1 MPNEETIEHR
11 TVCWMAT
18 YTTNYKL
25 DVAALWGE
33 QFILSRAPPAS
44 CPARPRRLGPRAM
57 ATYGQASP
65 TRLGAAGIYLPT
77 GRRHMLTELACL
89 PARIRI
95 CVEPTTRRGT
105 EGALH
110 QAVRPQRS
118 NEPAERAA
126 QAQVPRHPLQLRRVR
141 RVPSWAHV
149 RSSPW
154 HALWPATGTACAL
167 PARAR
172 ARSVLCTLPLPA
184 LTTRLT
190 HSILY
195 LSALLHTSDVQLHV
209 HTLPSHRRKFEAAR
223 DRRAPQAELLAI
235 QEERIAHRQWWRA
248 ERMVSE
254 KVLGEAGESL
264 LAAAELD
271 DKCGSHW
278 CFLPC
283 PGGAGRKPPQ
293 PSLVRVLRAAHPSH
307 EGCKC
312 KPCLAM
318 LASRRAPQSTLQLSF
333 SAGAPVTP
341 GCDTL
346 THSHHPLSA
355 RCPLCLADG
364 GREGKLS
371 ARQYKYRSAVQVNC
385 WCKQRTMLSLVPP
398 SVRTGANFGCSAF
411 IISLHHMIKSGRI
424 TSQTSHVRARASRTR
439 RAASIAAAFCLIKPP
454 YTPSTGLAL
463 QLVRQTDGGSDN
475 VGWVAHAFHFA
486 LIYFGVANK
495 LTWMRLPPGHS
506 HNGGDRKF
514 SLIKK
519 SIQTQNGAFS
529 PWDLEK
535 AIIEGCKRADGGAEM
550 LWQLANY
557 DFESWMSE
565 LVDSKV
571 GGLVASSARTHC
583 TAAASPQTSRDHLL
597 TPPPPACARH
607 AVCRIRA
614 PPQLWRRGRAQGEL
628 GTLLGVRVSPGHRRS
643 RRPRLRPHHVQ
654 VQPPR

>member
-1 MPNEETIEHR
+1 MILRSHHCPVPATIPRLRRCPHDPALAFALDTQWRRGVVADRRACQITASGYAVIWWTIWLQLEDQMPNEETIEHR

-254 KVLGEAGESL
+254 KVLGEAGE
-264 LAAAELD
+264 
-271 DKCGSHW
+271 
-278 CFLPC
+278 
-283 PGGAGRKPPQ
+283 
-293 PSLVRVLRAAHPSH
+293 
-307 EGCKC
+307 
-312 KPCLAM
+312 
-318 LASRRAPQSTLQLSF
+318 
-333 SAGAPVTP
+333 
-341 GCDTL
+341 
-346 THSHHPLSA
+346 
-355 RCPLCLADG
+355 
-364 GREGKLS
+364 
-371 ARQYKYRSAVQVNC
+371 
-385 WCKQRTMLSLVPP
+385 
-398 SVRTGANFGCSAF
+398 
-411 IISLHHMIKSGRI
+411 
-424 TSQTSHVRARASRTR
+424 
-439 RAASIAAAFCLIKPP
+439 
-454 YTPSTGLAL
+454 
-463 QLVRQTDGGSDN
+463 
-475 VGWVAHAFHFA
+475 
-486 LIYFGVANK
+486 
-495 LTWMRLPPGHS
+495 
-506 HNGGDRKF
+506 
-514 SLIKK
+514 
-519 SIQTQNGAFS
+519 
-529 PWDLEK
+529 
-535 AIIEGCKRADGGAEM
+535 
-550 LWQLANY
+550 
-557 DFESWMSE
+557 
-565 LVDSKV
+565 
-571 GGLVASSARTHC
+571 
-583 TAAASPQTSRDHLL
+583 
-597 TPPPPACARH
+597 
-607 AVCRIRA
+607 
-614 PPQLWRRGRAQGEL
+614 
-628 GTLLGVRVSPGHRRS
+628 
-643 RRPRLRPHHVQ
+643 
-654 VQPPR
+654 